1 VIPTTAPLFV
11 KTMTKIKTQGYY
23 LEDLYIGLASEKT
36 MVVTAEK
43 IDSFAELSGDYN
55 PIHMDAE
62 FAATTPFG
70 RRIAHGALSASLVSA
85 ILGND
90 LPGPGAIFV
99 ELNMRF
105 RRPAFIDDEITAHAE
120 VVEINEKFGRV
131 KMKVSCSVN
140 GKVIIRGD
148 AGVMVAKRPQEKS

>member
-1 VIPTTAPLFV
+1 MS
-11 KTMTKIKTQGYY
+11 KKRGYY
-23 LEDLYIGLASEKT
+23 LDEMKVGMFAETS
-36 MVVTAEK
+36 MVVSGKK
-43 IDSFAELSGDYN
+43 IDTFAELSGDFN

-62 FAATTPFG
+62 FAATTMFG
-70 RRIAHGALSASLVSA
+70 KRIAHGALSASLISA

-105 RRPAFIDDEITAHAE
+105 RRPAFIDDEIIARAE
-120 VVEINEKFGRV
+120 VAEINERTGRI

-140 GKVIIRGD
+140 GKQIIRGN
-148 AGVMVAKRPQEKS
+148 AGVIVPKRPDDDTSKHPDVSGQD

>member
-1 VIPTTAPLFV
+1 
-11 KTMTKIKTQGYY
+11 MTKIKTQGYY
-23 LEDLYIGLASEKT
+23 LEDLYIGMSAETS
-36 MVVTAEK
+36 MVVTGDK
-43 IDSFAELSGDYN
+43 IDKFAELSGDYN

-70 RRIAHGALSASLVSA
+70 KRIAHGALSASLISA

-90 LPGPGAIFV
+90 LPGPGAIFI

-105 RRPAFIDDEITAHAE
+105 RKPAFIDDEIIAHAE

-140 GKVIIRGD
+140 GKVIIRGN
-148 AGVMVAKRPQEKS
+148 AGVMVAKRPQEES